1 MHIFLPTGTPFFIA
15 YSFVFKKKKKE
26 RNTQSLSVFVAST
39 SSVLYWHCDNALWQ
53 RISGKR
59 SLQVL
64 CICQVSSKWLT
75 QGADWR
81 KITKQKKKSFFT
93 FLKTWALQNSSSKT
107 LSEPASQPNVN
118 FSAMFVSEIQ
128 TSIQQPSAHSWSL
141 NSIAF
146 SLQNGLSKLNVN
158 KAGQQLI
165 RFLNYIC

>member
-64 CICQVSSKWLT
+64 CICQVSSKRLT

-81 KITKQKKKSFFT
+81 KITKQKKRT
-93 FLKTWALQNSSSKT
+93 FSHFSKPEHYKIHPQKPCQSLHLSQTLILVQRLYQRSKPQFNNLQHIRDLSTALHLAYKMVCQSLMWTKQVNSW
-107 LSEPASQPNVN
+107 LD
-118 FSAMFVSEIQ
+118 F
-128 TSIQQPSAHSWSL
+128 
-141 NSIAF
+141 
-146 SLQNGLSKLNVN
+146 
-158 KAGQQLI
+158 
-165 RFLNYIC
+165 